1 MAELQAALTDL
12 RDLLDAAPL
21 PWALPSRNEAAT
33 ARDRIVHQVDDYLLP
48 RLARLDA
55 PLLAVVGGSTG
66 AGKSTIVNS
75 LVGRPVSP
83 AGVLRPT
90 TRAPVLVC
98 HPADRTAFELSGTA
112 GPAVLP
118 DMPRITGHDAGAAGL
133 HIAEAPDLRPGL
145 ALIDAP
151 DIDSVEVAHHDLAAQ
166 LLGAADLWL
175 FVTTASRYADA
186 VPWEHLADA
195 RERSVALAVVVNR
208 VPADAAEAVPAHLR
222 SMLDQHGLDATRLFV
237 VPEEPLTDG
246 TIGAS
251 LDPLRDW
258 LDGLAGDEQARRD
271 VVRTSL
277 QGALESLPVRVGR
290 VADGVEEQAAANEQL
305 RAAAARAFAD
315 SRDRIEEE
323 LASGAV
329 LRDEVVER
337 FKEHIGTADWMDRL
351 QRSVGRLRDRIRA
364 AATGADPPARQAQG
378 AIEHNLVS
386 LVVHAADEACLATVE
401 SWRTTAA
408 GGSVLAE
415 APAGL
420 ERSSV
425 DLPAVA
431 TREVEQWQAGVL
443 QLVRDRAS
451 ARMNL
456 ARGLS
461 FGVNSIGVAL
471 MVVVFASTGGLTGGE
486 VVVAGGTAAV
496 SQALL
501 TAVFGEHAVRE
512 LARAAQQD
520 LFMRIDVMLDEQRHR
535 LEAALRDGARPED
548 AQQLRRAANRVVEA
562 MP

>member
-1 MAELQAALTDL
+1 MAELQVALSVL
-12 RDLLDAAPL
+12 RDLLDATPL
-21 PWALPSRNEAAT
+21 PWELPSRGDART
-33 ARDRIVHQVDDYLLP
+33 TRDRIVHQVDDYLLP

-55 PLLAVVGGSTG
+55 PLLAVLGGSTG

-75 LVGRPVSP
+75 LAGQQVSAP
-83 AGVLRPT
+83 GVLRPT

-98 HPADRTAFELSGTA
+98 HPSDRAAFELSDA
-112 GPAVLP
+112 DRPAVLP
-118 DMPRITGHDAGAAGL
+118 DMPRVTGHDAAAGGL
-133 HIAEAPDLRPGL
+133 HITEASGLRPGL

-151 DIDSVEVAHHDLAAQ
+151 DIDSVELAHHDLAAQ

-175 FVTTASRYADA
+175 FVTTAARYADA
-186 VPWEHLADA
+186 VPWDHLADA
-195 RERSVALAVVVNR
+195 RERSVALALIVNR
-208 VPADAAEAVPAHLR
+208 VPADAIDAVPTHLEA
-222 SMLDQHGLDATRLFV
+222 MLVDHGLDATRMFV

-246 TIGAS
+246 RLGAT

-258 LDGLAGDEQARRD
+258 LDDLAGDEEARRD

-277 QGALESLPVRVGR
+277 QGALASLPARVER
-290 VADGVEEQAAANEQL
+290 VAEGVEAQAAANEQF
-305 RAAAARAFAD
+305 RGAAARAFGD

-329 LRDEVVER
+329 LRDEVLER

-351 QRSVGRLRDRIRA
+351 QRSVGRVRDRIRA

-378 AIEHNLVS
+378 AIENNLVS
-386 LVVHAADEACLATVE
+386 LVVHAADEACLATIE
-401 SWRTTAA
+401 AWRTMA
-408 GGSVLAE
+408 GGASVLAA
-415 APAGL
+415 APEGL

-431 TREVEQWQAGVL
+431 TRQVEQWQGGVL

-501 TAVFGEHAVRE
+501 TAVFGEQAVRE

-535 LEAALRDGARPED
+535 LEAVLRDGASRED
-548 AQQLRRAANRVVEA
+548 AQQLRTAAARVIEA